1 MLQAQSVFILGI
13 YEGEYSPPPQKK
25 NIKFFWYFG
34 PEFSIVTKSQWL
46 IQHRKYT
53 VITLSVRQVALENY
67 SYRLATILREK
78 IKDFK
83 VPFPD
88 LFERGFATLDTLHDK
103 QVRQ

>member
-1 MLQAQSVFILGI
+1 MICQ
-13 YEGEYSPPPQKK
+13 
-25 NIKFFWYFG
+25 
-34 PEFSIVTKSQWL
+34 

-67 SYRLATILREK
+67 SYRPQFWEK
-78 IKDFK
+78 KSRNFSGLYST
-83 VPFPD
+83 FSD